1 MPIHQAMFA
10 ALKEIKGERNMTMSA
25 LGNIGK
31 KLFSN
36 QEGSGKSALKQLSG
50 PVGIVRSGA
59 IILQKDGFITFLGL

>member
-1 MPIHQAMFA
+1 
-10 ALKEIKGERNMTMSA
+10 MTMSA

-36 QEGSGKSALKQLSG
+36 QEDSGKSALKQLSG